1 MKRRGVLHA
10 RLSAVLASLGHTDRI
25 VIADCGLPIPPHVET
40 IDLAVVQGVP
50 SFADVLDAV
59 ADELVIQHVTVAF
72 ETEHDNPEAWKR
84 IEHAFPDA
92 RREAVDHE
100 ELKRLVADVRAVVRT
115 GEATPYANVILESG
129 VAF

>member
-25 VIADCGLPIPPHVET
+25 VIADCGLPVPPHVET

-50 SFADVLDAV
+50 AFADVLAAV
-59 ADELVIQHVTVAF
+59 ADELVVQHVTVAF
-72 ETEHDNPEAWKR
+72 ETEHDNPNAWKR
-84 IEHAFPDA
+84 IEDAFPDA

-100 ELKRLVADVRAVVRT
+100 ELKRLVGDTRVVIRT

>member
-1 MKRRGVLHA
+1 MKRRGILHA
-10 RLSAVLASLGHTDRI
+10 RLSALLASLGHTDRI
-25 VIADCGLPIPPHVET
+25 VIADCGLPIPAAVET

-50 SFADVLDAV
+50 SFSDVLSAV
-59 ADELVIQHVTVAF
+59 AGELVVQHLTVAF
-72 ETEHDNPEAWKR
+72 ETEHENPNAWKR
-84 IEHAFPDA
+84 IEAAFPDA

-100 ELKRLVADVRAVVRT
+100 ELKRLVGEVRAVIRT

>member
-25 VIADCGLPIPPHVET
+25 VIADCGLPIPQDVET
-40 IDLAVVQGVP
+40 VDLAVVHGVP
-50 SFADVLDAV
+50 SFADVLSAV
-59 ADELVIQHVTVAF
+59 AAELVVQHVTVAF

-84 IEHAFPDA
+84 IEAAFPDA
-92 RREAVDHE
+92 HREAVDHE
-100 ELKRLVADVRAVVRT
+100 ELKRLLHDVRAVVRT

-129 VAF
+129 VSF